1 MTNRYQIKYW
11 QELYDLRSH
20 ANYINFY
27 LLRTELHDRV
37 FKVIIAIASSSSI
50 GAWVIWQK
58 YGLFWSLIIA
68 TSQVLT
74 AVSAYLPYKARL
86 KALTGLQPALEEL
99 ALYAEDRW
107 FDVAEGVLSDEAI
120 HKLQFEIK
128 VKKIKLQ
135 DKFLKNTPLP
145 DKDKYLGEAE
155 ERSCQYFKNYY
166 PITEDANVIEQPT
179 T

>member
-1 MTNRYQIKYW
+1 MANRYQIKYW

-20 ANYINFY
+20 ANYINVY
-27 LLRTELHDRV
+27 LLKTELHDRL

-50 GAWVIWQK
+50 GAWVIWQEF
-58 YGLFWSLIIA
+58 GFIWSVIIA

-74 AVSAYLPYKARL
+74 AISAYLPYKARL
-86 KALTGLQPALEEL
+86 KTLTGLQPALEEL
-99 ALYAEDRW
+99 ALYAEERW
-107 FDVAEGVLSDEAI
+107 FDVAEGNLTEEAI

-145 DKDKYLGEAE
+145 DKDKYLRDAE
-155 ERSCQYFKNYY
+155 ERASRYFKNYY
-166 PITEDANVIEQPT
+166 PITEDANVIEQST